1 MEKKEVK
8 KENKF
13 KAFWNKHKDTIINI
27 AVAVG
32 SFAAGCAVV
41 AIAKSGNDIPISDED
56 IPELPSGSAAQR
68 IDEDIFTRLAPEIED
83 FVLSEGVDE
92 AYMERT
98 YSVGFPKGGNPDNG
112 YYNVDKKVEVRMYDV
127 TE

>member
-1 MEKKEVK
+1 MEKKEK
-8 KENKF
+8 KESKI

-27 AVAVG
+27 AIAVG

-56 IPELPSGSAAQR
+56 ISELPSGKNAQR

-83 FVLSEGVDE
+83 FVLSDGVDE
-92 AYMERT
+92 AYIEGT
-98 YSVGFPKGGNPDNG
+98 YTVEFPKHGNPDEG
-112 YYNVDKKVEVRMYDV
+112 YYERNKKVEVRMYDV

>member
-1 MEKKEVK
+1 MEKKEK
-8 KENKF
+8 KESKI

-41 AIAKSGNDIPISDED
+41 AIAKSGNNIPISDED
-56 IPELPSGSAAQR
+56 IPELPSGRTAQR

-83 FVLSEGVDE
+83 FVLSDGVDE
-92 AYMERT
+92 AYIEGT
-98 YSVGFPKGGNPDNG
+98 YTVEFPKFGNPDNG

>member
-1 MEKKEVK
+1 MEKKESK
-8 KENKF
+8 I

-56 IPELPSGSAAQR
+56 MPELPSGGAAQR
-68 IDEDIFTRLAPEIED
+68 IDEDIFTKLAPEIED

-92 AYMERT
+92 AYIERT